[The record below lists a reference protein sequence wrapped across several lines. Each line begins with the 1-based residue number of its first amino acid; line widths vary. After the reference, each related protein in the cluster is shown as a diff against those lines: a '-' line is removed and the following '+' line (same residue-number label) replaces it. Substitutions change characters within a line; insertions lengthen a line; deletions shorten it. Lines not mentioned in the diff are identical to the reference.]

1 MLINKE
7 FLKELKPC
15 TERYKNFLEHYADFS
30 GTMVEF
36 LDLDK
41 ITYKDKIW
49 VIKLVVKREI
59 LEQWAIL
66 CAESVLYIFE
76 KECPNDKRPRDCIEY
91 LKTGEKNK
99 EKTLLHSRAVHAA
112 AYTANAAAYAAYAA
126 TYAAAYAADAAAYA
140 AYAAY
145 AASSINT
152 DPDTARETQQNKN
165 IDFLKQLVK
174 GE

>member
-49 VIKLVVKREI
+49 VIKKAIKRNV
-59 LEQWAIL
+59 LKQWAVL
-66 CAESVLYIFE
+66 CAESVLPIFE
-76 KECPNDKRPRDCIEY
+76 KTYPNDKRPRDCIEY
-91 LKTGEKNK
+91 LKTGNRNK
-99 EKTLLHSRAVHAA
+99 KELIDNRRIACATAYAA
-112 AYTANAAAYAAYAA
+112 AAAAAANAAAYAAKAA
-126 TYAAAYAADAAAYA
+126 SYAADNFSLQA
-140 AYAAY
+140 
-145 AASSINT
+145 II
-152 DPDTARETQQNKN
+152 ETV
-165 IDFLKQLVK
+165 VK
-174 GE
+174 S

>member
-49 VIKLVVKREI
+49 VVKLVVKREI

-66 CAESVLYIFE
+66 CAESVLPIFE
-76 KECPNDKRPRDCIEY
+76 KTYPNDKRPRDCIEY
-91 LKTGEKNK
+91 LKTGNRNK
-99 EKTLLHSRAVHAA
+99 KELIDNRRI
-112 AYTANAAAYAAYAA
+112 AYAAADAA
-126 TYAAAYAADAAAYA
+126 VYAADAAD
-140 AYAAY
+140 
-145 AASSINT
+145 ASSINT

-165 IDFLKQLVK
+165 IEFLKQLVK